1 MTAVCEKSAETNSW
15 LIKTTDTVIYIE
27 QTVGCPLIDNLIEV
41 EKLERVLR
49 TGLFLLFDAL
59 FINIA
64 YLGALALRFDA
75 VIPREYTV
83 HYPVFAVVVTVTT
96 IAVYYFCGLYRKMWQ
111 YASVR
116 EMYNV
121 LIGVTAA
128 SLVVIAVSYIFIYP
142 ESVMKPMPRSIY
154 PIAWLLNL
162 GLTGGSRFGLRSL
175 REYRNGA
182 GKDKDPLTSKTVN
195 MKRALIVG
203 AGEAGA
209 MVARELRNH
218 PTLAME
224 PVGFIDDDYR
234 KQGFDLYSIPVLGR
248 REDIPRLVDEYQ
260 VNDVIIAMPSAPGRV
275 IRGIV
280 EICKEANVK
289 VKTLP
294 GVYDLI
300 DGKVSVSQLRD
311 VQLEDLLGR
320 DPVQLD
326 MDSIAAYLEGKVVLV
341 TGAGGSIGSELCRQ
355 VARFRPHTLVLLD
368 NTENNL
374 FDIEQEL
381 TERFPDLSQY
391 GELADIRDE
400 RHIKQVFERY
410 SPQVV
415 FHAAAYKHVP
425 LMERFPEHAIS
436 NNIYGTY
443 NVAATAKKYGCE
455 TFIFVST
462 DKAVNPTSVMGASK
476 RAAELV
482 VQHFNEMCRKENLN
496 SRFAAV
502 RFGNVLGS
510 RGSVIPT
517 FKRQISEGGPVTV
530 THPDMVRYFM
540 TIPEAVQL
548 IIQAGSFARG
558 GEIFVLDMGEPVRII
573 DLARDL
579 IRLSGLTPDKD
590 IEIKFTG
597 IRPGEKL
604 REELFTDQEK
614 MGATKYSRIF
624 VAHNGDTYLD
634 DAQMLVSKVLQ
645 GYGLNDSC
653 EAREL
658 LTALFPAVKH
668 EQAPIQLEVSREL
681 AQVCEEY

>member
-1 MTAVCEKSAETNSW
+1 M
-15 LIKTTDTVIYIE
+15 
-27 QTVGCPLIDNLIEV
+27 
-41 EKLERVLR
+41 ERVLR
-49 TGLFLLFDAL
+49 TGVFLLLDAL

-75 VIPREYTV
+75 VIPKEYMA

-96 IAVYYFCGLYRKMWQ
+96 IIVYYFCGFYRKMWQ

-121 LIGVTAA
+121 LVGVTAA
-128 SLVVIAVSYIFIYP
+128 SLVVIAVLYIFIYP
-142 ESVMKPMPRSIY
+142 EIAMSPMPRSIY

-175 REYRNGA
+175 REYRNGT
-182 GKDKDPLTSKTVN
+182 GRDKWQLTNKPAH
-195 MKRALIVG
+195 MKRALIIG

-218 PTLAME
+218 PTLALE
-224 PVGFIDDDYR
+224 PVGFIDDDNR
-234 KQGFDLYSIPVLGR
+234 KQGLDLYNIPVLGQ
-248 REDIPRLVDEYQ
+248 REDIPHLVDVYSIDE
-260 VNDVIIAMPSAPGRV
+260 VIIAMPSAPGQI
-275 IRGIV
+275 IREIV
-280 EICKEANVK
+280 EICKGTRVK

-300 DGKVSVSQLRD
+300 DGNVSVSQLRD

-355 VARFRPHTLVLLD
+355 VARFRPGALVLLD

-374 FDIEQEL
+374 FEIEQEL
-381 TERFPDLSQY
+381 SERFPELRQF

-400 RHIKQVFERY
+400 IHINRVFEHY

-443 NVAATAKKYGCE
+443 NVATAAKKYGCE

-517 FKRQISEGGPVTV
+517 FKRQISAGGPVTV

-548 IIQAGSFARG
+548 IIQAGALAKG
-558 GEIFVLDMGEPVRII
+558 GEIFVLDMGEPVRIL
-573 DLARDL
+573 DLARDM
-579 IRLSGLTPDKD
+579 IRLSGFTPDQD

-614 MGATKYSRIF
+614 MSATKYSRIF
-624 VAHNGDTYLD
+624 VAHDGDTYLD
-634 DAQMLVSKVLQ
+634 DAQMLVNKVQQ
-645 GYGLNDSC
+645 GYGLNDSR
-653 EAREL
+653 EARKL
-658 LTALFPAVKH
+658 LTSFFPAVKH
-668 EQAPIQLEVSREL
+668 VQDDPIKLRVSREL
-681 AQVCEEY
+681 ARVCEEY

>member
-1 MTAVCEKSAETNSW
+1 
-15 LIKTTDTVIYIE
+15 
-27 QTVGCPLIDNLIEV
+27 
-41 EKLERVLR
+41 LERALR
-49 TGLFLLFDAL
+49 TGVFLILDAL

-75 VIPREYTV
+75 VIPGEYVT
-83 HYPVFAVVVTVTT
+83 HYFIFAAVVTVTT
-96 IAVYYFCGLYRKMWQ
+96 ITVYYFSGLYRKMWQ

-121 LIGVTAA
+121 LLGVTVAT
-128 SLVVIAVSYIFIYP
+128 LVVIAVSYIFIYP
-142 ESVMKPMPRSIY
+142 ESGMSPMPRSIY
-154 PIAWLLNL
+154 PIAWLINL
-162 GLTGGSRFGLRSL
+162 GLTGGSRFALRSL

-182 GKDKDPLTSKTVN
+182 ALVKEQTADKPVKA
-195 MKRALIVG
+195 KRVLIAG
-203 AGEAGA
+203 AGEAGV
-209 MVARELRNH
+209 MVARELRSH
-218 PTLAME
+218 HGLAME
-224 PVGFIDDDYR
+224 PVGFIDDDNR
-234 KQGFDLYSIPVLGR
+234 KRGLDLFSIPVLGG
-248 REDIPRLVDEYQ
+248 REDIPRLVEEYR
-260 VNDVIIAMPSAPGRV
+260 VNEIIIAMPSAPGRI

-280 EICKEANVK
+280 DICKRAGVR

-326 MDSIAAYLEGKVVLV
+326 MESIAAYLEGKVVLV

-355 VARFRPHTLVLLD
+355 AARFQPGALVLLD

-381 TERFPDLSQY
+381 SERIPELRQY

-400 RHIKQVFERY
+400 AHMQWVFEHY

-425 LMERFPEHAIS
+425 LMERFPEHAVS
-436 NNIYGTY
+436 NNIRGTY
-443 NVAATAKKYGCE
+443 NVASAARKYGCE

-476 RAAELV
+476 RGAELV
-482 VQHFNEMCRKENLN
+482 VRYFNEMCRRDKMK

-517 FKRQISEGGPVTV
+517 FKRQISAGGPVTV
-530 THPDMVRYFM
+530 THPEMLRYFM

-548 IIQAGSFARG
+548 IIQSGSLANG
-558 GEIFVLDMGEPVRII
+558 GEIFILDMGEPVRIL
-573 DLARDL
+573 DLAQDL

-604 REELFTDQEK
+604 REELFTDREK
-614 MGATKYSRIF
+614 MSATKYSRIF
-624 VAHNGDTYLD
+624 IAQNGDASPE
-634 DAQMLVSKVLQ
+634 DAQLLLNKVCQ
-645 GYGLNDSC
+645 GYGLHDSS
-653 EAREL
+653 EARAL
-658 LTALFPAVKH
+658 LSALFPAVNH
-668 EQAPIQLEVSREL
+668 EQRPVQTRTGRDL